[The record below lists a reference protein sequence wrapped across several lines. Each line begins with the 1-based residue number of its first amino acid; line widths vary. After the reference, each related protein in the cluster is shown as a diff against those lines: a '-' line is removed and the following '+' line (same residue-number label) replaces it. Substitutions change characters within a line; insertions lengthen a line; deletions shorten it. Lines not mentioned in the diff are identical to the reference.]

1 MEGIERKRE
10 DGWYWVRYA
19 GEWLPAEYHFR
30 PYSSGECWTMRD
42 GYGDTYADKHLQD
55 IGPRIEKPEGL
66 N

>member
-1 MEGIERKRE
+1 MEEIDRKRE

-19 GEWLPAEYHFR
+19 GEWLPAEYHYGPWR
-30 PYSSGECWTMRD
+30 SEPWSMRD
-42 GYGDTYADKHLQD
+42 AYGDSYADEHLQD